1 MRPLDVVTRHRR
13 WLIGLAL
20 LSVVLLTGHD
30 ALRWGLG
37 SLDTLRAAR
46 IITRLVSEN
55 TADTADLVKFER
67 AMAWLNRAE
76 ARRGPL
82 PDQSDLRGQLL
93 YWRAIHFAEPGPE
106 RGEGLAEAAREFR
119 RALAQRP
126 AWPYFWANLALAK
139 AEAGLFDEEFDR
151 AVRRVYETG
160 PWEPQLQ
167 LMMIRLGFVEG
178 SRVGPESRALMDRLM
193 VNAVQT
199 QPLQVMA
206 LADSPSQMAQIC
218 EVIDNP
224 ALERRCAPFLER

>member
-1 MRPLDVVTRHRR
+1 MRAPTSLTLYRR
-13 WLIGLAL
+13 WLVGLAL
-20 LSVVLLTGHD
+20 LTAALLTGYD
-30 ALRWGLG
+30 ALNWGLG
-37 SLDTLRAAR
+37 SLDTVRAAR
-46 IITRLVSEN
+46 VATRLAASPS
-55 TADTADLVKFER
+55 ADTDDLVKFER

-76 ARRGPL
+76 GRRGAL

-106 RGEGLAEAAREFR
+106 RGEGLAEATREFR